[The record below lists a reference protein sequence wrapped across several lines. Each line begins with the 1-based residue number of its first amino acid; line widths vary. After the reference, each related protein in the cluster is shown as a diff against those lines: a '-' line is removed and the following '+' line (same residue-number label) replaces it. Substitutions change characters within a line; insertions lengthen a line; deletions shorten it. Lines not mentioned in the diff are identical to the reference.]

1 MSNHILERQL
11 HGLDICRVDSTVEE
25 EARVWVQG
33 DTIDSGYWFL
43 LSCFWEIICSYDG
56 KLL

>member
-11 HGLDICRVDSTVEE
+11 DGVDICRVNSMVEE
-25 EARVWVQG
+25 EAGIWVQG
-33 DTIDSGYWFL
+33 DTIDSRSWFL
-43 LSCFWEIICSYDG
+43 LPWFWEIICSYDG